1 MTHAN
6 VTHAN
11 VTPANLTPA
20 AFADIKARLDRAL
33 KTASANYPLR
43 LGPALHEAFAREGLF
58 VERVFRTAHPPVVT
72 AIFPTYED
80 RAVHRD
86 ATLAPDEFALGKSA
100 AEKAAQKAPF
110 GV

>member
-1 MTHAN
+1 MTHAAM
-6 VTHAN
+6 THAGL
-11 VTPANLTPA
+11 THAGLTPA
-20 AFADIKARLDRAL
+20 DVAAIKARLDLAL

-43 LGPALHEAFAREGLF
+43 LGAALHEAFAREGLF

-100 AEKAAQKAPF
+100 AEKAPF

>member
-1 MTHAN
+1 MTHAG
-6 VTHAN
+6 
-11 VTPANLTPA
+11 LTPA
-20 AFADIKARLDRAL
+20 DVDAIKARLDLAL

-43 LGPALHEAFAREGLF
+43 LGAALHEAFAREGLF

-86 ATLAPDEFALGKSA
+86 ATLRPEEFAVGARGAGA
-100 AEKAAQKAPF
+100 APTAGPGA
-110 GV
+110 